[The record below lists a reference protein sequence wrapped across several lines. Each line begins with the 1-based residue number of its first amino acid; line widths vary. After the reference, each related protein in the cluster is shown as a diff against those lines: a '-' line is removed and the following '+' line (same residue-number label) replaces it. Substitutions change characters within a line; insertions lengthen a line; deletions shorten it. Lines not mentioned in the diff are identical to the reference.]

1 MLKNQQVQLHIQ
13 IGNKLPNKR
22 ISGIA
27 RSCIHRPTNQAA
39 KRNLYF
45 IHKEHIREQAPCKK
59 KKYRLCKAKT
69 KMSRKG

>member
-1 MLKNQQVQLHIQ
+1 MLENQQVQLHIQ
-13 IGNKLPNKR
+13 IRNRLPNKR

-45 IHKEHIREQAPCKK
+45 IHKEHIRKQAPCKK
-59 KKYRLCKAKT
+59 KK
-69 KMSRKG
+69 KGYVRPKLK